1 MKPPGPVHDTRGSVP
16 SPSLKTGAVSF
27 ILKPPLSI
35 KSKVAVVTTAVMV
48 ALLFVSSGV
57 QMVFVKADMK
67 QVLGNQQ
74 FSLVSRLADEL
85 DDKLE
90 TARNGLIAVARVI
103 PREMLDNEG
112 ELEKN
117 LAQRQILRMHFDD
130 LFVLAHDGEVI
141 VDLPSLGRRHVNS
154 ADQEYFQL
162 TFATR
167 EAIISRPFR
176 GKTFGQP
183 YVVMTAPIFNEEG
196 EMIAILVGGLNLLR
210 HNFLG
215 KLVNAPVGKTGR
227 FSLYTADRLILIS
240 PQKDRI
246 LTQAPP
252 PGESPALDSALAGK
266 EGWEEG
272 DAATGE
278 RALFSHKPLRTA
290 PWVLTASLPVDEAYG
305 PIAATQKRIALATV
319 GLALFLA
326 PLAWIATRY
335 VLSPLR
341 SLRDTIRQIR
351 TDPNTRAE
359 VRSTAKDEIGDLAA
373 DFNELMRERRRAE
386 DSLRELNERLEQR
399 VAERTADLE
408 QALREVEHFTYA
420 VAHDFRSPLRAI
432 SAYSGFLADDH
443 RAALS
448 GEALAHLQR
457 IGASATHMWQLID
470 DLLEYLRLGREP
482 LKKQRV
488 EFAPLVRAVIAELIP
503 PGGKVAV
510 AVGDLPPLEA
520 DPRMIRQVLANLIS
534 NALKFSRTVASPV
547 VEVGFADG
555 SYFVRDNGV
564 GFDMAYSDKLF
575 GVFSRL
581 HLRDEFEGTGVG
593 LAVVRRIVERHGGRV
608 WAEAEVGKGATFH
621 FTLGGSQKDSA
632 TSG

>member
-1 MKPPGPVHDTRGSVP
+1 M
-16 SPSLKTGAVSF
+16 
-27 ILKPPLSI
+27 
-35 KSKVAVVTTAVMV
+35 AVVTTAVMV

-90 TARNGLIAVARVI
+90 TARSGLIAVARVI

-141 VDLPSLGRRHVNS
+141 VDLPPLGRRHVNS
-154 ADQEYFQL
+154 ADQEYFQR

-196 EMIAILVGGLNLLR
+196 ETIAILVGGLNLLR

-278 RALFSHKPLRTA
+278 RALFSHKPLKTA

-319 GLALFLA
+319 GLALLLA

-351 TDPNTRAE
+351 ADPNTRAE
-359 VRSTAKDEIGDLAA
+359 VRSTARDEIGDLAA

-432 SAYSGFLADDH
+432 SAYSGFLADDQGT
-443 RAALS
+443 ALS
-448 GEALAHLQR
+448 VEAVAHLQR
-457 IGASATHMWQLID
+457 IGASATHMWRLMD

-488 EFAPLVRAVIAELIP
+488 ELAPLVGAVIAELLS
-503 PGGKVAV
+503 PGGKVRV
-510 AVGDLPPLEA
+510 TVGDLPPVEA
-520 DPRMIRQVLANLIS
+520 DPRMIRQLLTNLIS

-608 WAEAEVGKGATFH
+608 WTEAEVGKGATLH
-621 FTLGGSQKDSA
+621 FTLGGSEKDSA
-632 TSG
+632 GSG